1 MPMNGMRIKKQAPCL
16 VMKIKINIQ
25 RATKTTALPSSP
37 HIRKWVKT
45 ALAGHVDHAELT
57 IRMVG
62 AKEAARLNWQWRR
75 KKGPTNV
82 LSFPATGMQNFAP
95 GLLGDIVLCAPVIA
109 REATQQGKSPDAHWA
124 HMVIHGTLHLLGY
137 DHKKPAETR
146 KMENLEVKLL
156 ATMDIAAPYQ

>member
-1 MPMNGMRIKKQAPCL
+1 MNGMRIKKQAPCL
-16 VMKIKINIQ
+16 VMKIKLNIQ

-137 DHKKPAETR
+137 DHKKPAATR